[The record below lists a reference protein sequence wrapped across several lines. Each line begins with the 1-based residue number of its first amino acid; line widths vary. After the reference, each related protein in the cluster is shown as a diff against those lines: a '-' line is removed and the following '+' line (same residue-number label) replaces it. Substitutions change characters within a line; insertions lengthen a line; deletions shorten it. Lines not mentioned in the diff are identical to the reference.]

1 MKMALLHRCCCL
13 FCPELFS
20 CFRFLFVQF
29 HDFSDIHSLDVL
41 DKLSAQIAIIV
52 EQIRSTQPEPWHQ
65 LMTPFPTTMTSPLH
79 AVRHGVSKESDTD
92 CRGPQND
99 LGAKG
104 CFMFFLMHV
113 LPKTHPASFV
123 RPSFFGRA
131 SIFFY
136 VSGDGPACVACCH
149 QFSRVQKGLRS
160 LGATG
165 PG

>member
-1 MKMALLHRCCCL
+1 MLKEAL
-13 FCPELFS
+13 S